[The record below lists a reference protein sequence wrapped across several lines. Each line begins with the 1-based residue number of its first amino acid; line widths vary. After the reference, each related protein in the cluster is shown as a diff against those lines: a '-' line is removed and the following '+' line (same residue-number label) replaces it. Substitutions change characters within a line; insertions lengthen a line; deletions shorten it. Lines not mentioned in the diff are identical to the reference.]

1 MVGRRDQDI
10 ELDDQNEWGSRLE
23 GPNGLPLLL
32 VSMGR
37 VQACEIRKSTWVSL
51 G

>member
-1 MVGRRDQDI
+1 MIRMNGEQAGRA
-10 ELDDQNEWGSRLE
+10 EWPPPASSFY
-23 GPNGLPLLL
+23 